1 MGFSDRAWKA
11 ASKAMD
17 LTKEAANK
25 AADLTKEAA
34 NKAAEAAK
42 AEAERQAELA
52 KVEAERQAELAKA
65 EAERQAELE
74 QIRAYQEKWQ
84 NVPFQIDSGY
94 QLVNASPAS
103 VMFQREDMTV
113 FFNTN
118 LQDRFVSIDYSWSG
132 PQFETLTES
141 TSTTHGEDVTKGK
154 SGRMTAGAVIG
165 TVLMPGLGTVVG
177 TAIGAGGK
185 KKEFTDS
192 QSDSRKVQR
201 KTEVL
206 TPATLKFR
214 NMDNNRII
222 SIVIGCNTLI
232 DSQIKCL
239 QIQREQSTLEISQ
252 DTTEISK
259 GINSLKELLDM
270 GAITQEEFDLKKQQL
285 LNP

>member
-1 MGFSDRAWKA
+1 MGFSDLAWGA

-42 AEAERQAELA
+42 AEAERQTELA
-52 KVEAERQAELAKA
+52 KAEAERQAELAKA

-74 QIRAYQEKWQ
+74 QIRAYQGNFQ
-84 NVPFQIDSGY
+84 NASFQIDTGY
-94 QLVNASPAS
+94 QLIHASPAS

-118 LQDRFVSIDYSWSG
+118 QQDRFLLIDYSWSG

-141 TSTTHGEDVTKGK
+141 TSSTHGEDVTKGK
-154 SGRMTAGAVIG
+154 SGRMAAGAVVG
-165 TVLMPGLGTVVG
+165 SVFGLAGVAAG
-177 TAIGAGGK
+177 MAIGAGGK
-185 KKEFTDS
+185 KKETTDS

-214 NMDNNRII
+214 NLDNDQIV

-232 DSQIKCL
+232 DSQIKCF
-239 QIQREQSTLEISQ
+239 QIQREQSVQEIPKNA
-252 DTTEISK
+252 TEALKEIK
-259 GINSLKELLDM
+259 SLKELLDM
-270 GAITQEEFDLKKQQL
+270 GAITQEEFDQKKQRL
-285 LNP
+285 LNS

>member
-1 MGFSDRAWKA
+1 MGFSDLAWGA

-42 AEAERQAELA
+42 AEAERQTELA
-52 KVEAERQAELAKA
+52 KAEAERQAELAKA

-74 QIRAYQEKWQ
+74 QIRAYQDNFQ
-84 NVPFQIDSGY
+84 NASFQIDTGY
-94 QLVNASPAS
+94 QLIHASPAS

-118 LQDRFVSIDYSWSG
+118 QQDRFLLIDYSWSG

-141 TSTTHGEDVTKGK
+141 TSSTHGEDITKGK
-154 SGRMTAGAVIG
+154 SGRMAAGAVIG
-165 TVLMPGLGTVVG
+165 TVFMPVVG
-177 TAIGAGGK
+177 TAVGAAIGAGGK
-185 KKEFTDS
+185 KKKITDS

-206 TPATLKFR
+206 TPATLKFK
-214 NMDNNRII
+214 NLDNDQIV

-232 DSQIKCL
+232 DSQIKCF
-239 QIQREQSTLEISQ
+239 QIQREQSAQEVPINATEALKEI
-252 DTTEISK
+252 K
-259 GINSLKELLDM
+259 ALKELLDM
-270 GAITQEEFDLKKQQL
+270 GAITQEEFNHKKQQL
-285 LNP
+285 LNS

>member
-1 MGFSDRAWKA
+1 MGFSDRAWGA

-17 LTKEAANK
+17 LTREAANK

-42 AEAERQAELA
+42 AESERKAELA
-52 KVEAERQAELAKA
+52 KAEAERQAELAKA
-65 EAERQAELE
+65 EAEKQAELD
-74 QIRAYQEKWQ
+74 QIRAYQGNFQ
-84 NVPFQIDSGY
+84 NASFQIDTGY
-94 QLVNASPAS
+94 QLIHASPAS

-118 LQDRFVSIDYSWSG
+118 QQDRFLLIDYSWSG

-141 TSTTHGEDVTKGK
+141 TSSTHGEDVTKGK
-154 SGRMTAGAVIG
+154 SGRMAAGAVVG
-165 TVLMPGLGTVVG
+165 SVFGLAGVAAG
-177 TAIGAGGK
+177 MAIGAGGK
-185 KKEFTDS
+185 KKESTDS

-206 TPATLKFR
+206 TPATLKFK
-214 NMDNNRII
+214 NLDNGQIV

-232 DSQIKCL
+232 DSQIKCF
-239 QIQREQSTLEISQ
+239 QIQREQSAQEVPINATEALKEI
-252 DTTEISK
+252 K
-259 GINSLKELLDM
+259 ALKELLDM
-270 GAITQEEFDLKKQQL
+270 GVITQEEFDHKKQQL

>member
-34 NKAAEAAK
+34 SKAAEAAK

-74 QIRAYQEKWQ
+74 QIRAYQGNFQ
-84 NVPFQIDSGY
+84 NASFQIDTGY
-94 QLVNASPAS
+94 QLIHASPAS

-118 LQDRFVSIDYSWSG
+118 QQDRFLLIDYSWSG

-141 TSTTHGEDVTKGK
+141 TSSTHGEDVTKGK
-154 SGRMTAGAVIG
+154 SGRMAAGAVVG
-165 TVLMPGLGTVVG
+165 SVFGLAGVAAG
-177 TAIGAGGK
+177 MAIGAGGK
-185 KKEFTDS
+185 KKETTDS

-214 NMDNNRII
+214 NLDNGQTV

-232 DSQIKCL
+232 DSQIKCF
-239 QIQREQSTLEISQ
+239 QIQREQSVQEIPKNA
-252 DTTEISK
+252 TEALKEIK
-259 GINSLKELLDM
+259 SLKELLDM
-270 GAITQEEFDLKKQQL
+270 GAITQEEFDQKKQRL
-285 LNP
+285 LNS

>member
-1 MGFSDRAWKA
+1 MGFSDRAWRA

-34 NKAAEAAK
+34 NKATELAK
-42 AEAERQAELA
+42 AEAERQEELA
-52 KVEAERQAELAKA
+52 RVEAERQAELAKA

-84 NVPFQIDSGY
+84 NVPFPIDSGY

-118 LQDRFVSIDYSWSG
+118 LQDRFLLIDYSWSG
-132 PQFETLTES
+132 PRFETLTES
-141 TSTTHGEDVTKGK
+141 TSTTHGEDITKGK
-154 SGRMTAGAVIG
+154 SGRMAAGAVLG
-165 TVLMPGLGTVVG
+165 TVLMPGFGTVVG

-185 KKEFTDS
+185 KKEITDS

-214 NMDNNRII
+214 NMDNGQTV

-232 DSQIKCL
+232 DSQIKCF
-239 QIQREQSTLEISQ
+239 QIQREQSAQ
-252 DTTEISK
+252 EISK
-259 GINSLKELLDM
+259 DTMDALKGIKSLKELLDM

>member
-11 ASKAMD
+11 ASKAVD

-34 NKAAEAAK
+34 NKVAEA
-42 AEAERQAELA
+42 
-52 KVEAERQAELAKA
+52 AKA

-118 LQDRFVSIDYSWSG
+118 LQDRFLLIDYSWSG

-141 TSTTHGEDVTKGK
+141 TSTPTGK
-154 SGRMTAGAVIG
+154 TSQKER
-165 TVLMPGLGTVVG
+165 VG
-177 TAIGAGGK
+177 G
-185 KKEFTDS
+185 
-192 QSDSRKVQR
+192 
-201 KTEVL
+201 
-206 TPATLKFR
+206 
-214 NMDNNRII
+214 
-222 SIVIGCNTLI
+222 
-232 DSQIKCL
+232 
-239 QIQREQSTLEISQ
+239 
-252 DTTEISK
+252 
-259 GINSLKELLDM
+259 
-270 GAITQEEFDLKKQQL
+270 
-285 LNP
+285 

>member
-1 MGFSDRAWKA
+1 MGFSDLAWGA

-34 NKAAEAAK
+34 SKAAEAAK

-74 QIRAYQEKWQ
+74 QIRAYQGNFQ
-84 NVPFQIDSGY
+84 NASFQIDTGY
-94 QLVNASPAS
+94 QLIHASPAS

-118 LQDRFVSIDYSWSG
+118 QQDRFLLIDYSWSG

-141 TSTTHGEDVTKGK
+141 TSSTHGEDVTKGK
-154 SGRMTAGAVIG
+154 SGRMAAGAVVG
-165 TVLMPGLGTVVG
+165 SVFGLAGVAAG
-177 TAIGAGGK
+177 MAIGAGGK
-185 KKEFTDS
+185 KKETTDS

-214 NMDNNRII
+214 NLDNGQTV

-232 DSQIKCL
+232 DSQIKCF
-239 QIQREQSTLEISQ
+239 QIQREQSVQEIPKNA
-252 DTTEISK
+252 TEALKEIK
-259 GINSLKELLDM
+259 SLKELLDM
-270 GAITQEEFDLKKQQL
+270 GAITQEEFDQKKQRL
-285 LNP
+285 LNS

>member
-1 MGFSDRAWKA
+1 
-11 ASKAMD
+11 
-17 LTKEAANK
+17 
-25 AADLTKEAA
+25 
-34 NKAAEAAK
+34 
-42 AEAERQAELA
+42 
-52 KVEAERQAELAKA
+52 
-65 EAERQAELE
+65 
-74 QIRAYQEKWQ
+74 
-84 NVPFQIDSGY
+84 
-94 QLVNASPAS
+94 
-103 VMFQREDMTV
+103 MTV

-141 TSTTHGEDVTKGK
+141 TSTTHGEDITKGK

-165 TVLMPGLGTVVG
+165 TVLIPGLGTVVG

-214 NMDNNRII
+214 NMDNDRII

-259 GINSLKELLDM
+259 GIKSLKELLDM

>member
-1 MGFSDRAWKA
+1 MGFSDLAWGA
-11 ASKAMD
+11 ANKAME

-34 NKAAEAAK
+34 NKAAEVAK

-74 QIRAYQEKWQ
+74 QIRAYQGNFQ
-84 NVPFQIDSGY
+84 NASFQIDTGY
-94 QLVNASPAS
+94 QLIHASPAS

-118 LQDRFVSIDYSWSG
+118 QQDRFLLIDYSWSG

-141 TSTTHGEDVTKGK
+141 TSSTHGEDVTKGK
-154 SGRMTAGAVIG
+154 SGRMAAGAVVG
-165 TVLMPGLGTVVG
+165 SVFGLAGVAAG
-177 TAIGAGGK
+177 MAIGAGGK
-185 KKEFTDS
+185 KKETTDS

-214 NMDNNRII
+214 NLDNGQIV

-232 DSQIKCL
+232 DSQIKCF
-239 QIQREQSTLEISQ
+239 QIQREQSVQEIPKNA
-252 DTTEISK
+252 TEALKEIK
-259 GINSLKELLDM
+259 SLKELLDM
-270 GAITQEEFDLKKQQL
+270 GAITQEEFDQKKQRL
-285 LNP
+285 LNS

>member
-1 MGFSDRAWKA
+1 MGFSDLAWGA
-11 ASKAMD
+11 ANKAME

-74 QIRAYQEKWQ
+74 QIRAYQGNFQ
-84 NVPFQIDSGY
+84 NASFQIDTGY
-94 QLVNASPAS
+94 QLIHASPAS

-118 LQDRFVSIDYSWSG
+118 QQDRFLLIDYSWSG

-141 TSTTHGEDVTKGK
+141 TSSTHGEDVTKGK
-154 SGRMTAGAVIG
+154 SGRMAAGAVVG
-165 TVLMPGLGTVVG
+165 SVFGLAGVAAG
-177 TAIGAGGK
+177 MAIGAGGK
-185 KKEFTDS
+185 KKETTDS

-214 NMDNNRII
+214 NLDNGQIV

-232 DSQIKCL
+232 DSQIKCF
-239 QIQREQSTLEISQ
+239 QIQREQSVQEIPKNA
-252 DTTEISK
+252 TEALKEIK
-259 GINSLKELLDM
+259 SLKELLDM
-270 GAITQEEFDLKKQQL
+270 GAITQEEFDQKKQRL
-285 LNP
+285 LNS

>member
-118 LQDRFVSIDYSWSG
+118 LQDRFLLIDYS
-132 PQFETLTES
+132 
-141 TSTTHGEDVTKGK
+141 
-154 SGRMTAGAVIG
+154 
-165 TVLMPGLGTVVG
+165 
-177 TAIGAGGK
+177 
-185 KKEFTDS
+185 
-192 QSDSRKVQR
+192 
-201 KTEVL
+201 
-206 TPATLKFR
+206 
-214 NMDNNRII
+214 
-222 SIVIGCNTLI
+222 
-232 DSQIKCL
+232 
-239 QIQREQSTLEISQ
+239 
-252 DTTEISK
+252 
-259 GINSLKELLDM
+259 
-270 GAITQEEFDLKKQQL
+270 
-285 LNP
+285 